1 MAFIKERL
9 EVKKSIKI
17 RLNGVEKTVTAIELA
32 GNNYVRLQDLRDER
46 MAIGYD
52 AASREPTAD
61 AV

>member
-1 MAFIKERL
+1 M
-9 EVKKSIKI
+9 KKSIKI